1 MTSRALVSP
10 HRLTTHTYTYIY
22 KACSD
27 EEAKKTALSP
37 LSPLLC
43 IVRAIYSFCLL
54 RIPQKYNKYILYAF
68 LYIVVYI
75 HIKIYMQIAIKRRP
89 VENALHII
97 IFHVLCC
104 LFNYCFLLIIYFLIY
119 LKAFLFFRF
128 RQRVLL

>member
-1 MTSRALVSP
+1 MRWSA
-10 HRLTTHTYTYIY
+10 HTDSLHIHIHTCYT
-22 KACSD
+22 KPVQMRKQ
-27 EEAKKTALSP
+27 KKTALSP